1 MKICKLDGIK
11 MLQKL
16 GIPTVQL
23 LDVSKIIAGEISIDE
38 GNGISVRLSPK
49 DRSVKW
55 DVGLPSINRRKNI
68 SEVREFIQKYKEKYD
83 IFAHETVRP
92 EILGAISRLGD
103 ELIIETYKDYDK
115 KHEQEIDNCVTI
127 PVMGN
132 RFLVNKMQLKKKD
145 EKDFNR
151 FREVIMYLRKIP
163 FEVFDAECVFQDLG
177 YICCSNLG
185 RPRSRS
191 YASPHFKQLLKDNN
205 LPNIK

>member
-92 EILGAISRLGD
+92 EILGAISRFGD
-103 ELIIETYKDYDK
+103 ELVIETYKDYDK

-132 RFLVNKMQLKKKD
+132 RFLVNKM
-145 EKDFNR
+145 
-151 FREVIMYLRKIP
+151 
-163 FEVFDAECVFQDLG
+163 
-177 YICCSNLG
+177 
-185 RPRSRS
+185 
-191 YASPHFKQLLKDNN
+191 
-205 LPNIK
+205 